1 MTPAINATFTSMSL
15 MAGLLALSS
24 SMALAE
30 RAAPA
35 RVIKC
40 EGPFSRNASHASLVK
55 AFGNNNVAYQ
65 EIGDAQ
71 DKRIKASVLYP
82 NDPKARLEFVWGDEK
97 ARRRPRQIR
106 AKDQSA
112 WTSANGI
119 RIGTALADIEK
130 MNGKPF
136 KLSGFDW
143 DYGGRVTDWR
153 GGVLGK
159 RQPGGC
165 SLGIE
170 FVHPEDATEENLTKV
185 SGDREFL
192 SDNADM
198 RAVEPYVAV
207 VTLSYPKR

>member
-1 MTPAINATFTSMSL
+1 MTPAMNSASALMSL

-24 SMALAE
+24 IASAE
-30 RAAPA
+30 RAAAA

-40 EGPFSRNASHASLVK
+40 EGPFGRNASHAGLVK
-55 AFGNNNVAYQ
+55 AFGNTNVVYQ
-65 EIGDAQ
+65 EVDGGQ
-71 DKRIKASVLYP
+71 DKKIKASVLYP
-82 NDPKARLEFVWGDEK
+82 DDPKARLEFIWGDEK
-97 ARRRPRQIR
+97 ARRRPTLIR

-112 WTSANGI
+112 WASANGV
-119 RIGTALADIEK
+119 RIGAALADIET

-153 GGVLGK
+153 GGALGK
-159 RQPGGC
+159 PQPGGC
-165 SLGIE
+165 ILGIE
-170 FVHPEDATEENLTKV
+170 FVHPEDAPEENLTKV
-185 SGDREFL
+185 SGDRDVL